1 MRLSDR
7 DMNTIKGVL
16 NNSIRYRN
24 FDVAAR
30 LSDKIRHVLS
40 ITEYV
45 EPVEF
50 LEILLKDYNYYS
62 NKE

>member
-1 MRLSDR
+1 MLRSKR
-7 DMNTIKGVL
+7 KEAVL
-16 NNSIRYRN
+16 N
-24 FDVAAR
+24 
-30 LSDKIRHVLS
+30 